1 MNDKENPAEDET
13 VGEPLAEAAD
23 EVETAAAETDEHQS
37 FDNQATDNQATE
49 PASAAPGATGRSGM
63 GIGARLL
70 FSVLVIFATT
80 AAAIAVGWYS
90 MSTTSNTL
98 ATITH
103 GKVPAMANALRLSE
117 TVARITSIAPAMVAA
132 KDQLG
137 RQEVDDLVNTSFD
150 RFQQIIAN
158 VDMSDDVLMQLRDGA
173 GQLKEKLQQVG
184 DKVEQRNA
192 LVEARHKAMESV
204 GIMHE
209 TLASMTS
216 VIADEVAFNLSLGA
230 EAVDITQPGAVLE
243 FVEGGVEPLTAAMNV
258 KAEVNRV
265 VGLLGNAAAE
275 TAPERM
281 QPLKERF
288 IGAKSL
294 LEDNM
299 SLIAQSDQS
308 AEMAKIVGKLVAV
321 GAGENNVF
329 DMRLTELL
337 VQEEVESLMAESRQ
351 ISSSFSELIAEQVTI
366 AEAEMSSEAAA
377 ADVTAE
383 RNKKFLIFLAVASFL
398 VLGFIY
404 FFIVRR
410 LVARLVQLSDNMV
423 ALADGNLGV
432 EVDTHGSDELAA
444 MAGTVQVFK
453 ENALEV
459 QRMSAERSNEERRNR
474 RRLRSEV
481 LALNSALEEEVAKAV
496 ELVKE
501 RAGTVETSARSAS
514 DLSQAAHVQ
523 ATTVA
528 SAAEEATINVQTVA
542 SAAEELSSSINEISS
557 QVGRSSQIARQA
569 TEDADRTNAQIQG
582 LAEAAQKIGEVV
594 DLITDIAEQTNLLAL
609 NATIEA
615 ARAGDAG
622 KGFAV
627 VASEVKNL
635 ANQTAKATEE
645 IGKQIGGIQTAT
657 QDSVHAIE
665 GITQTIGDINE
676 IASSVAAAVEQQGV
690 ATQEIARNVEQAAAG
705 TQEVSSNII
714 QVTDVAGQ
722 SGEAAQQQLEAAG
735 EVNSGIDHMNERL
748 VEIIRDSQDP
758 EWSTAHP
765 MGMEIKVTVGGTVKS
780 TMLHAISKGGSV
792 ILNRGL
798 EVKEGDAFTIDLPG
812 AGTLAAS
819 IVAKTDAHTHACLD
833 MDDDDLERLLT
844 FIDSRA

>member
-13 VGEPLAEAAD
+13 VGEPLSEAAD

-37 FDNQATDNQATE
+37 FDNQATE
-49 PASAAPGATGRSGM
+49 PASAAPGTTGRSGM

-132 KDQLG
+132 KDQIG

-158 VDMSDDVLMQLRDGA
+158 VDMSDDVLMQLKDGA
-173 GQLKEKLQQVG
+173 GQLREKLQQVG
-184 DKVEQRNA
+184 EKVEQRNG

-308 AEMAKIVGKLVAV
+308 AEMAKIVEKLVAV

-366 AEAEMSSEAAA
+366 AEAEMSSEAAG

-410 LVARLVQLSDNMV
+410 LVARLVELSDNMV

-481 LALNSALEEEVAKAV
+481 LALN
-496 ELVKE
+496 
-501 RAGTVETSARSAS
+501 
-514 DLSQAAHVQ
+514 
-523 ATTVA
+523 
-528 SAAEEATINVQTVA
+528 
-542 SAAEELSSSINEISS
+542 
-557 QVGRSSQIARQA
+557 
-569 TEDADRTNAQIQG
+569 
-582 LAEAAQKIGEVV
+582 
-594 DLITDIAEQTNLLAL
+594 
-609 NATIEA
+609 
-615 ARAGDAG
+615 
-622 KGFAV
+622 
-627 VASEVKNL
+627 
-635 ANQTAKATEE
+635 
-645 IGKQIGGIQTAT
+645 
-657 QDSVHAIE
+657 
-665 GITQTIGDINE
+665 
-676 IASSVAAAVEQQGV
+676 
-690 ATQEIARNVEQAAAG
+690 
-705 TQEVSSNII
+705 
-714 QVTDVAGQ
+714 
-722 SGEAAQQQLEAAG
+722 
-735 EVNSGIDHMNERL
+735 
-748 VEIIRDSQDP
+748 
-758 EWSTAHP
+758 
-765 MGMEIKVTVGGTVKS
+765 
-780 TMLHAISKGGSV
+780 
-792 ILNRGL
+792 
-798 EVKEGDAFTIDLPG
+798 
-812 AGTLAAS
+812 
-819 IVAKTDAHTHACLD
+819 
-833 MDDDDLERLLT
+833 
-844 FIDSRA
+844 